1 MPDRQGAQ
9 PSGAHELHRTT
20 SGNHV
25 VRKLWANG
33 HGKYTTKGNYASGA
47 VQGTVWL
54 TEDLCDGTLIAVTR
68 DSVLVTNLVNHKHF
82 LIKARHHYLAKAP

>member
-9 PSGAHELHRTT
+9 PLARTSSTHT

-54 TEDLCDGTLIAVTR
+54 TEDLCDGTLITVTR

-82 LIKARHHYLAKAP
+82 LIKAGHHYLAKAP